1 MPSGS
6 RARRSRTRCCRG
18 RSSAPRARRA
28 RTSRPSCWGCGS
40 ARRSILTS
48 RQHLLNEAEHPLCEL
63 PLELREQLPDS
74 KAVRP
79 RLAALAGRDRRQA
92 WDAASALR
100 LRLLDDYRQRR
111 ITALDADE
119 RAACR
124 TPRS

>member
-1 MPSGS
+1 MLWQ
-6 RARRSRTRCCRG
+6 R
-18 RSSAPRARRA
+18 
-28 RTSRPSCWGCGS
+28 

-63 PLELREQLPDS
+63 PLKLREQLPDS

-79 RLAALAGRDRRQA
+79 RLAAPAGRDHHA
-92 WDAASALR
+92 GDAATALR
-100 LRLLDDYRQRR
+100 LRLLADYQRR

-124 TPRS
+124 SPRS